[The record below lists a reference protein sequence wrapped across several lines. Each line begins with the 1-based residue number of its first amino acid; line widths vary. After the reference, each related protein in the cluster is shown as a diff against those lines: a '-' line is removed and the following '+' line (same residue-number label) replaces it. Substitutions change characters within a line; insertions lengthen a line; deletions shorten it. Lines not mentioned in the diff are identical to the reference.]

1 MTTDSPSA
9 PVLLTPEQ
17 LRPAVELA
25 RRLLGQL
32 DRMLLGRPDLHRL
45 VLAAV
50 LSRGHLLLEGVPGV
64 GKTALVKAL
73 GQLLSLDFKRV
84 QFTPDLMPGDILG
97 THILQEQSGGGREMV
112 FRPGPIFTHIL
123 LADEIN
129 RASPKTQSALL
140 EAMQEGRVT
149 LLGTTRSLPDPFF
162 VLASQNPIELE
173 GTYPLPEAQLD
184 RFLFKLVVNTVDA
197 DVLERIISTRRRGD
211 PPAAEWAMHADEL
224 QTLFDAMERIFLPKP
239 VARYIA
245 RLVAA
250 THASAR
256 EAVPPVKN
264 YVTHGASPRAAIAL
278 AEAGRAY
285 ALLAGRPTVGFE
297 DVQAVAV
304 PVLNHR
310 LILNY
315 KARLDQVDT
324 FAVVNDLLKG
334 LDETG
339 LNLPGDI
346 SVAEESHV

>member
-1 MTTDSPSA
+1 M
-9 PVLLTPEQ
+9 LLQPEA
-17 LRPAVELA
+17 LAPAVELTT
-25 RRLLGQL
+25 RLREQL
-32 DRMLLGRPDLHRL
+32 DRQLLGRSELHGL
-45 VLAAV
+45 VLVAI

-73 GQLLSLDFKRV
+73 AQLLHLECKRV

-97 THILQEQSGGGREMV
+97 THILQETAEGRREMV
-112 FRPGPIFTHIL
+112 FRPGPVFTNLL

-140 EAMQEGRVT
+140 EAMQERAVT
-149 LLGTTRSLPDPFF
+149 LLGVTRPLPEPFF

-184 RFLFKLVVNTVDA
+184 RFLFKLVVSTVEA
-197 DVLERIISTRRRGD
+197 DVLERIIATRRHGE
-211 PPAAEWAMHADEL
+211 PPPPTWSMKGEEL
-224 QTLFDAMERIFLPKP
+224 RQLFDIVDRIYLPRP
-239 VARYIA
+239 VSRYVA

-250 THASAR
+250 THARAA
-256 EAVPPVKN
+256 EASPMVRS
-264 YVTHGASPRAAIAL
+264 YVAHGASPRAAIAI
-278 AEAGRAY
+278 AEAARAY

-297 DVQAVAV
+297 DVKAVAV

-324 FAVVNDLLKG
+324 FAVIGELLAS
-334 LDETG
+334 LEETG
-339 LNLPGDI
+339 LNLPADMKI
-346 SVAEESHV
+346 SEVHHG